1 MRLPPVLGASVV
13 VMALAVS
20 AHGGQ
25 TQDPAQKAASILAE
39 ARKALGGDD
48 KLAAIKTLEIK
59 GTARRGAGDVN
70 IEGDMTI
77 VMERPGKYLRKEQI
91 LLGNGG
97 IDVTEGLNG
106 TDAWQE
112 QKFSGGMNF
121 DDGGDGGRRG
131 GGGFR
136 GGGLPG
142 TPTPPPG
149 APPDEAAKQAELA
162 VRQAEVAR
170 VILALL
176 LTTDQPVKWTGTAV
190 TPQATAEVLE
200 MTSPDGNPVRLLI
213 DSKTYM
219 PLLLTWTGI
228 AQDPIAALAARAG
241 FRGRGRGGRGGFFGG
256 RQGQQ
261 QQQQG
266 AKVASADELAKP
278 TALRMFLSD
287 YKTVNGIKLP
297 HLMVR
302 GAGDQVTEEWEI
314 KSYKVNPNLKADT
327 FKK

>member
-1 MRLPPVLGASVV
+1 MELKRAGALSIVAAAIAATV
-13 VMALAVS
+13 YAGQAQDS
-20 AHGGQ
+20 A
-25 TQDPAQKAASILAE
+25 AKAATILAE
-39 ARKALGGDD
+39 SRKALGGDD
-48 KLAAIKTLEIK
+48 KIAAIKTLEIK

-97 IDVTEGLNG
+97 IDIVEGLNG
-106 TDAWQE
+106 AESWDE

-131 GGGFR
+131 GGPR
-136 GGGLPG
+136 GGGAPG
-142 TPTPPPG
+142 QAPG
-149 APPDEAAKQAELA
+149 ATPDDAAKQAALA
-162 VRQAEVAR
+162 ARQAEVAR
-170 VILALL
+170 IVLALF
-176 LTTDQPVKWTGTAV
+176 LTTDQPVKHTGTAV
-190 TPQATAEVLE
+190 TPQMTAEVLE
-200 MTSPDGNPVRLLI
+200 MTSPDGGAVRLI
-213 DSKTYM
+213 VDSKSYM
-219 PLLLTWTGI
+219 PLMLQWTGV

-261 QQQQG
+261 QPQQA
-266 AKVASADELAKP
+266 AKVVSADELAKP
-278 TALRMFLSD
+278 TALRMYLQD

-297 HLMVR
+297 HLLVR
-302 GAGDQVTEEWEI
+302 GTGDQITEEWEI
-314 KSYKVNPNLKADT
+314 KSYKINPNLKADT

>member
-1 MRLPPVLGASVV
+1 MQSPRVLGVSVV
-13 VMALAVS
+13 VMALAAAVS
-20 AHGGQ
+20 GQ
-25 TQDPAQKAASILAE
+25 TQDPAEKAASILAE
-39 ARKALGGDD
+39 SRKALGGDD
-48 KLAAIKTLEIK
+48 KLAAVKTIEIK

-97 IDVTEGLNG
+97 IDVIEGLNG

-142 TPTPPPG
+142 QQQTPAAAAT
-149 APPDEAAKQAELA
+149 PDEAAKQAQLA
-162 VRQAEVAR
+162 ARQAEVAR

-200 MTSPDGNPVRLLI
+200 MASPDGNPVRLLI

-219 PLLLTWTGI
+219 PLMLTWTGV

-297 HLMVR
+297 HLLVR
-302 GAGDQVTEEWEI
+302 GAGDNVTEEWEI
-314 KSYKVNPNLKADT
+314 KSYKVNPTLKADA

>member
-1 MRLPPVLGASVV
+1 MKFKRAGALSFVAA
-13 VMALAVS
+13 ALAATVY
-20 AHGGQ
+20 AGQ
-25 TQDPAQKAASILAE
+25 AQDPTARAASILAE
-39 ARKALGGDD
+39 SRKALGGDE
-48 KLAAIKTLEIK
+48 KLGAIKTIEIK

-77 VMERPGKYLRKEQI
+77 VMERPGRYLRKEQI

-97 IDVTEGLNG
+97 IDIIEGLNG
-106 TDAWQE
+106 TESWEE

-136 GGGLPG
+136 GGGTPG
-142 TPTPPPG
+142 QQPPG
-149 APPDEAAKQAELA
+149 ATPDEAAKQAQLA
-162 VRQAEVAR
+162 ARQTEVAR
-170 VILALL
+170 VVLALL

-190 TPQATAEVLE
+190 SPQATAEVLE
-200 MTSPDGNPVRLLI
+200 MTAPDGSPIRMLI
-213 DSKTYM
+213 DSKSYM
-219 PLLLTWTGI
+219 PLMLTWTGV

-266 AKVASADELAKP
+266 AKVVSADELAKP
-278 TALRMFLSD
+278 AALRMFLSD

-297 HLMVR
+297 HLVVR
-302 GAGDQVTEEWEI
+302 GAGDQITEEWEI
-314 KSYKVNPNLKADT
+314 KSYKINPNLKADT

>member
-1 MRLPPVLGASVV
+1 MKFHRVIGVSVVATAVAASVY
-13 VMALAVS
+13 A
-20 AHGGQ
+20 GQ
-25 TQDPAQKAASILAE
+25 AQDPAAKAASILAE

-48 KLAAIKTLEIK
+48 KIAAIKTLEIK

-70 IEGDMTI
+70 VEGDMTI
-77 VMERPGKYLRKEQI
+77 LMERPGRYLRKEQI

-97 IDVTEGLNG
+97 IDVIEGLNG
-106 TDAWQE
+106 TEVWEE

-136 GGGLPG
+136 GAGAQ
-142 TPTPPPG
+142 TPAAG
-149 APPDEAAKQAELA
+149 AADDPAVKQAQLA
-162 VRQAEVAR
+162 TRQAEVAR
-170 VILALL
+170 VVLALL
-176 LTTDQPVKWTGTAV
+176 LTSDQPIKWTGTAV

-200 MTSPDGNPVRLLI
+200 MTSPDGSPIRLLI
-213 DSKTYM
+213 DSKSYM
-219 PLLLTWTGI
+219 PLMLTWTGV

-261 QQQQG
+261 QTQQG

-278 TALRMFLSD
+278 TALRMFLSE
-287 YKTVNGIKLP
+287 YKAVNGIKLP
-297 HLMVR
+297 HLVVR
-302 GAGDQVTEEWEI
+302 GAGDQVTEEWVI
-314 KSYKVNPNLKADT
+314 KSYKVNPNLKPDT